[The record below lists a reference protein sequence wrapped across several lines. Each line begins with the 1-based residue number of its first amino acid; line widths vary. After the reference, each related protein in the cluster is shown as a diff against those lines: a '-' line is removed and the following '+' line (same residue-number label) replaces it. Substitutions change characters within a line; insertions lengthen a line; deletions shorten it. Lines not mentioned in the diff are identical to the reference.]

1 MRYISVDEFQ
11 LFLIE
16 QKEFERRFLLT
27 RLEDRFLDEY
37 SKYLKTRSRFSGL
50 RALAYARRI
59 HELNPCFKFE
69 MKE

>member
-1 MRYISVDEFQ
+1 VEENMRYISVDEFQ

-37 SKYLKTRSRFSGL
+37 SKYLKTR
-50 RALAYARRI
+50 
-59 HELNPCFKFE
+59 
-69 MKE
+69 